1 MSNVSFGIVRV
12 DPSFMQPQILMQYT
26 QKTGAW
32 DLLPERKPDVR
43 LGTTDLV
50 AYQRSLRVSTQT
62 QVGQS
67 MSARLPSTSIVPGYD
82 QMKTY
87 RIACRSQYAMFDEE
101 AARNAGYSLVDA
113 NRLAAHQGIAQTMR
127 NLLLYGFDASNNE
140 GVMNSPNSNRHNLPA
155 DSHGATGYNAYDNG
169 ELFQFLLNEIAIIKS
184 GMMMIGVPLRFTI
197 LAPQRFIS
205 KLSYGGIVQL
215 TSYQRIGGGSET
227 ISAAIKEVT
236 MRAGGDEVVFSVDD
250 TLIGQGAGGT
260 DAIIIAVPELRINPA
275 QIAFDTNIFATL
287 TPNQQ
292 AVNTMLCDM
301 AAPMEVVSPIADGG
315 TTTIYTIRSTPG
327 WCLRGQGATIL
338 SASF

>member
-1 MSNVSFGIVRV
+1 MSNVSFGMVRV
-12 DPSFMQPQILMQYT
+12 DPSYMQPNILMQYT

-50 AYQRSLRVSTQT
+50 AYQRSLRVSTQA

-67 MSARLPSTSIVPGYD
+67 MWSRLPSASIVPSYD

-87 RIACRSQYAMFDEE
+87 RVACRSQYQLFDED
-101 AARNAGYSLVDA
+101 AARNSGYSLVDA
-113 NRLAAHQGIAQTMR
+113 NRLSAHQGIAQTMR

-140 GVMNSPNSNRHNLPA
+140 GLLNSPNSNRHNLPP
-155 DSHGATGYNAYDNG
+155 DSHATTGYNAYDNG

-215 TSYQRIGGGSET
+215 TSYQRTGAGSAT
-227 ISAAIKEVT
+227 ITEAIKDVT
-236 MRAGGDEVVFSVDD
+236 MRAGGDEVIFSVDD

-260 DAIIIAVPELRINPA
+260 DAIVIAVPELRINPA

-301 AAPMEVVSPIADGG
+301 AAPMEVVSPTPDGG

-338 SASF
+338 SAAF